1 MSGRTIMERYN
12 RFFANLLIIICIL
25 GILVGVNLLPG
36 SPFKPE
42 VRISTD
48 AALFL
53 GLSLIVLSMASAIIG
68 SVLLVKYKP
77 QPPPGWQYDDQWDYD
92 DPEKDSIW
100 EIILCLLIVLPIYI
114 VITIVDKTRS
124 IIKLFKKTVNEVFC
138 DAFGLKE

>member
-1 MSGRTIMERYN
+1 MERYN

-77 QPPPGWQYDDQWDYD
+77 QPPPEWHHNDQWN
-92 DPEKDSIW
+92 
-100 EIILCLLIVLPIYI
+100 L
-114 VITIVDKTRS
+114 
-124 IIKLFKKTVNEVFC
+124 
-138 DAFGLKE
+138 